1 MLLACAAVFAQNP
14 KRMELPKLTFNQ
26 PRLQELDAHARKH
39 YADPEDVNPY
49 EIEQE
54 ERWKGKEWELMVL
67 NYFLCVQNSQD
78 QPTESGEVLPY
89 YTDAELERVES
100 AMLSKYFEAKD
111 IDVPF
116 NITGLYAV
124 VEKHVNGLVE
134 ETEFLGDG
142 PMWHINFYASLQHL
156 FTKYLA
162 QRLAHELR
170 ANGDHD
176 DDRWG
181 LTDEE
186 AAFRNY
192 AKGLSNVF
200 LNGLLAENENLYY
213 SMLPL
218 EVSCFG
224 IDVEESRIESLK
236 RLSPMIGD
244 ESFGEEQISAAAAQQ
259 YGADFNTMLDA
270 YAKTIK
276 EANVDKEVRK
286 LWSQELN
293 ESIQYLN
300 EFLGKRDVTAEE
312 MSEENRK
319 FFDNDCMFYVE
330 FLVKALRG
338 ESYASDD
345 EEEE

>member
-1 MLLACAAVFAQNP
+1 MLLACAAAFAQNP
-14 KRMELPKLTFNQ
+14 KRMDLPKLTFSQ
-26 PRLQELDAHARKH
+26 PRLQELDAHARTR
-39 YADPEDVNPY
+39 YADPEDVNPF
-49 EIEQE
+49 EIEQAK
-54 ERWKGKEWELMVL
+54 RWKGKEWELMVL
-67 NYFLCVQNSQD
+67 NYFLCVYASQD
-78 QPTESGEVLPY
+78 QPTEDGEVLPY
-89 YTDAELERVES
+89 FTDAEVERVES
-100 AMLSKYFEAKD
+100 AMLSRYFEAKG
-111 IDVPF
+111 IEEPF
-116 NITGLYAV
+116 NVTALYNL
-124 VEKHVNGLVE
+124 VEERVNSIVE

-142 PMWHINFYASLQHL
+142 PMWHINFYAHMQHL
-156 FTKYLA
+156 FTRYLA
-162 QRLAHELR
+162 QRLAYELR

-192 AKGLSNVF
+192 AKGLSNVY

-244 ESFGEEQISAAAAQQ
+244 ESFSVEQISPAVAQQ
-259 YGADFNTMLDA
+259 WGADFNTLLEA

-276 EANVDKEVRK
+276 EVDVDKQVRK

-293 ESIQYLN
+293 EAIQYLN
-300 EFLGKRDVTAEE
+300 EFLSKRDVTAEE
-312 MSEENRK
+312 MNEENRK
-319 FFDNDCMFYVE
+319 FFENDSMYYVE
-330 FLVKALRG
+330 LLVKALRG
-338 ESYASDD
+338 ESYTFDD
-345 EEEE
+345 EE